1 MSSYFIIDNPSGQG
15 KLKITI
21 EPYIEE
27 IALKKSNKLYIFN
40 WPSYLGGADT
50 RIAHTI
56 KILSKFMDIT
66 VIPNSPQLLQ
76 QKHWTSFLDGYGC
89 KYTTMEKL
97 GDSLDGYALS
107 MCNDFFFKND
117 IAKKAKEKG
126 LKIVWSSE
134 MMWHHQGE
142 LDAIKEGIVDTVLY
156 TSETQK
162 SALKANYDKN
172 KTKELKEFVIDNFI
186 DHYDFPLIERNNKT
200 ENITIG
206 RVSRSDP
213 LKYPE
218 NFPLFYTNLNL
229 KNPKYAVMGWDKNLE
244 DKFRWFNFDGN
255 WKLYT
260 SASKKVINLL
270 EEIDIFVY
278 PLGHRF
284 RESWG
289 RSTAEAMLSGCPV
302 VVPSGDHHFINFIQ
316 HGKTGFIYKT
326 YEECRQICQFLEQNP
341 NTRKEVGIA
350 ARDYLIQNVFNIE
363 EHTKKW
369 KEVFDA

>member
-1 MSSYFIIDNPSGQG
+1 
-15 KLKITI
+15 
-21 EPYIEE
+21 
-27 IALKKSNKLYIFN
+27 
-40 WPSYLGGADT
+40 
-50 RIAHTI
+50 
-56 KILSKFMDIT
+56 
-66 VIPNSPQLLQ
+66 
-76 QKHWTSFLDGYGC
+76 
-89 KYTTMEKL
+89 
-97 GDSLDGYALS
+97 
-107 MCNDFFFKND
+107 
-117 IAKKAKEKG
+117 
-126 LKIVWSSE
+126 
-134 MMWHHQGE
+134 
-142 LDAIKEGIVDTVLY
+142 
-156 TSETQK
+156 
-162 SALKANYDKN
+162 
-172 KTKELKEFVIDNFI
+172 
-186 DHYDFPLIERNNKT
+186 
-200 ENITIG
+200 
-206 RVSRSDP
+206 
-213 LKYPE
+213 
-218 NFPLFYTNLNL
+218 
-229 KNPKYAVMGWDKNLE
+229 MGWDKNLE